1 MMPSMARKYLTR
13 RANQRHYSI
22 ITPSVLQTSTVKFAG
37 ESETFS
43 RSEERAFARL
53 EGWKSALVLRDGARA
68 PPQHEGLQ
76 TSPLNLHHMP
86 RLERAKTLA
95 RNFRLIQRRA
105 QRDDRRLDRFI
116 RQLKGAVVMRQR
128 RLRAAIGQRFHG
140 IRRVHVLVAH
150 EPARLIGADRQDR
163 QPQWAM
169 RFGNTTEMLALA
181 VTGIADD
188 VEFARWRLEHKT
200 CPQRLVAVER
210 SGLDRAV
217 GALHGDVVAERRDH
231 AAGEFRG

>member
-1 MMPSMARKYLTR
+1 MARKYLTR

-76 TSPLNLHHMP
+76 TSPLNLHHLP

-116 RQLKGAVVMRQR
+116 RQLKGAVVMHQR
-128 RLRAAIGQRFHG
+128 HRDA
-140 IRRVHVLVAH
+140 VAKFN
-150 EPARLIGADRQDR
+150 PVM
-163 QPQWAM
+163 P
-169 RFGNTTEMLALA
+169 
-181 VTGIADD
+181 
-188 VEFARWRLEHKT
+188 
-200 CPQRLVAVER
+200 VER
-210 SGLDRAV
+210 FGLDRAV